1 MTFLYILLYMR
12 KLNKSEHFG
21 KITRYAIILDYE
33 QHLEEGTQQQR
44 KRHMQRYRRCLS
56 HFGGLP

>member
-12 KLNKSEHFG
+12 KLNKIEHFG

-33 QHLEEGTQQQR
+33 QHLEEGTQ
-44 KRHMQRYRRCLS
+44 
-56 HFGGLP
+56 